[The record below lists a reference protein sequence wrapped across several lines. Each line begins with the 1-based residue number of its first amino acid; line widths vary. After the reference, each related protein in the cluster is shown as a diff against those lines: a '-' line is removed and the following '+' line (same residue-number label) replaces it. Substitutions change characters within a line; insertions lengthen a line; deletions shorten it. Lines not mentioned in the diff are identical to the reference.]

1 MTAETG
7 TTRATQPLP
16 ADLPWAGRSGGSGGS
31 SAGASTVGSGRLPGW
46 PAVLVGLLATAGFV
60 LFFGSLRHVQL
71 GRMNGLGLLSVLPH
85 RALAGVTLL
94 ALAFVFGL
102 ALRRVHPVLLGAALV
117 GLVICLDGVT
127 SFIEPTARFATSYQI
142 AGYVQ
147 YISVAGKAA
156 PDLAAYFS
164 WPGFFA
170 LISFIRGAA
179 GLHGVLELMRFW
191 PMLIDLLTL
200 PAFFLL
206 IRNLRISWR
215 AKWLAGF
222 LLVVGNWVGQDYF
235 SPQSLNYVLYLVFLA
250 ILVNWFTDPG
260 LSRGAQDRPGGLNR
274 VHRFVFG
281 RLEPGELGPRPASTA
296 QRMFLLALLIGIF
309 LVSVSS
315 HQLTPFY
322 MTGACLALVL
332 IRRCQLSG
340 LWILCAVLVVTW
352 LNFAAVD
359 YWSGHLS
366 NIFGGVGNLGGNLT
380 SSVGGRLAG
389 STATHLLTLHARVG
403 VAGVIVGL
411 AVLGLLRRRLRSF
424 DDRVLIALFI
434 LPMLTVGLQSYGGE
448 IALRIYLFLLPPA
461 CVLAA
466 CFFFPSPVAAKASWR
481 LFPVLALCAVIFP
494 VSFLLVRYGNEAFER
509 VPPGELAATD
519 WIYAHNTHPV
529 RLLWLSSSTKI
540 DVTPEMPW
548 AYQNI
553 NRVLY
558 VPIQAPRDPAAV
570 KDVWYELHSA
580 GPDSYLVE
588 TRTQDTYLQQ
598 AAGYPAGWEDTF
610 RQQLSAEPGVK
621 VVFANSDSV
630 IYKVHWPHGA
640 KPYPLPPNGSGHA
653 SYPALLG
660 ATELLVVLATILV
673 LAAREF
679 ARIGGPAA
687 RQLIRPLTLA
697 SYPLLFLTLAVVV
710 VRFALLPSIH
720 GGLL

>member
-1 MTAETG
+1 VTAETG
-7 TTRATQPLP
+7 TTGHPLP
-16 ADLPWAGRSGGSGGS
+16 ARRAGLPL
-31 SAGASTVGSGRLPGW
+31 VGSAWFPGW
-46 PAVLVGLLATAGFV
+46 PAVLVGVLAAAGFV

-102 ALRRVHPVLLGAALV
+102 ALRKVHPVLLGAALA
-117 GLVICLDGVT
+117 GLVVCLDGVT
-127 SFIEPTARFATSYQI
+127 SFIEPAARFATSYQI

-147 YISVAGKAA
+147 YISVTGKAA

-170 LISFIRGAA
+170 LISFLRGAA

-200 PAFFLL
+200 PPFFLL
-206 IRNLRISWR
+206 MRNLRISWR

-235 SPQSLNYVLYLVFLA
+235 SPQSLNYVLYLTFLA

-260 LSRGAQDRPGGLNR
+260 LSRNLQDRPGGLNR

-281 RLEPGELGPRPASTA
+281 RLEPGELSPRAASTA
-296 QRMFLLALLIGIF
+296 QRVFLLAVLIGIF
-309 LVSVSS
+309 LVSVTS

-352 LNFAAVD
+352 LSFAAVD

-403 VAGVIVGL
+403 VAGAIVGL
-411 AVLGLLRRRLRSF
+411 AVLGLLRRRFRGF
-424 DDRVLIALFI
+424 DDRLLIALFI

-466 CFFFPSPVAAKASWR
+466 CFFFPNPVAARAGWR

-494 VSFLLVRYGNEAFER
+494 VSFILVRYGNEAFER

-519 WIYAHNTHPV
+519 WIYQHDTHGV

-548 AYQNI
+548 AYQDI
-553 NRVLY
+553 SRVLY

-570 KDVWYELHSA
+570 KDVWYELHNA
-580 GPDSYLVE
+580 GPGAYLVE
-588 TRTQDTYLQQ
+588 SRTQDTYLQQ
-598 AAGYPAGWEDTF
+598 AAAYPAGWEDTF
-610 RQQLSAEPGVK
+610 RQQFSAQPKVK
-621 VVFANSDSV
+621 VVFANSDAV
-630 IYKVHWPHGA
+630 IYAWHWPHHA

-660 ATELLVVLATILV
+660 AAELLVVLATILV

-697 SYPLLFLTLAVVV
+697 SYPLLFLTLAIVV

>member
-1 MTAETG
+1 VM
-7 TTRATQPLP
+7 
-16 ADLPWAGRSGGSGGS
+16 
-31 SAGASTVGSGRLPGW
+31 
-46 PAVLVGLLATAGFV
+46 
-60 LFFGSLRHVQL
+60 
-71 GRMNGLGLLSVLPH
+71 
-85 RALAGVTLL
+85 
-94 ALAFVFGL
+94 
-102 ALRRVHPVLLGAALV
+102 
-117 GLVICLDGVT
+117 
-127 SFIEPTARFATSYQI
+127 
-142 AGYVQ
+142 
-147 YISVAGKAA
+147 
-156 PDLAAYFS
+156 
-164 WPGFFA
+164 
-170 LISFIRGAA
+170 
-179 GLHGVLELMRFW
+179 
-191 PMLIDLLTL
+191 
-200 PAFFLL
+200 
-206 IRNLRISWR
+206 
-215 AKWLAGF
+215 
-222 LLVVGNWVGQDYF
+222 
-235 SPQSLNYVLYLVFLA
+235 
-250 ILVNWFTDPG
+250 
-260 LSRGAQDRPGGLNR
+260 
-274 VHRFVFG
+274 
-281 RLEPGELGPRPASTA
+281 
-296 QRMFLLALLIGIF
+296 
-309 LVSVSS
+309 S

-332 IRRCQLSG
+332 IRRCRLSG
-340 LWILCAVLVVTW
+340 LWILCTVLVAAW
-352 LNFAAVD
+352 LSFAAVD

-403 VAGVIVGL
+403 VAGAIVGL
-411 AVLGLLRRRLRSF
+411 AVLGLLRRRFRGF

-466 CFFFPSPVAAKASWR
+466 CFFFPNPVAAKASWR

-494 VSFLLVRYGNEAFER
+494 VSFILVRYGNEAFER

-519 WIYAHNTHPV
+519 WVYQHDTHGV
-529 RLLWLSSSTKI
+529 QLLWLSSSTKI

-548 AYQNI
+548 AYQDI

-558 VPIQAPRDPAAV
+558 VPVQAPRNPAAV
-570 KDVWYELHSA
+570 QDVLYALHSG
-580 GPDSYLVE
+580 GPGAYLVE

-610 RQQLSAEPGVK
+610 RQQLSAAHGVR
-621 VVFANSDSV
+621 VVFANDDTV
-630 IYKVHWPHGA
+630 IYALHWPHGA

-660 ATELLVVLATILV
+660 AAELLVVLATILV

>member
-1 MTAETG
+1 VTAETG
-7 TTRATQPLP
+7 TAQGHPLP
-16 ADLPWAGRSGGSGGS
+16 ARRAGLPL
-31 SAGASTVGSGRLPGW
+31 VGSGRLPGW
-46 PAVLVGLLATAGFV
+46 PATLVGVLAAAGFV
-60 LFFGSLRHVQL
+60 LFFGSLRHVRL

-102 ALRRVHPVLLGAALV
+102 TLRRVHPVLLGAALV
-117 GLVICLDGVT
+117 GLVVCLDGVT
-127 SFIEPTARFATSYQI
+127 SFIEPAARFATSYQI

-147 YISVAGKAA
+147 YISVTGKAA

-179 GLHGVLELMRFW
+179 GMHGVLELMRFW

-200 PAFFLL
+200 PPFFLL
-206 IRNLRISWR
+206 MRNLRISWR

-250 ILVNWFTDPG
+250 ILVNWFTDPR
-260 LSRGAQDRPGGLNR
+260 LSRGAQERPGRLNR

-281 RLEPGELGPRPASTA
+281 RLEPGEMGPRPASTG
-296 QRMFLLALLIGIF
+296 QRVFLLATAIGIF
-309 LVSVSS
+309 LVSVMS

-389 STATHLLTLHARVG
+389 STQTHLLTLHARVG
-403 VAGVIVGL
+403 VAGAIVGL
-411 AVLGLLRRRLRSF
+411 AVLGLLRRRLRGF
-424 DDRVLIALFI
+424 DDRLLIALFI

-466 CFFFPSPVAAKASWR
+466 CFFFPNPAAKARAGWR

-494 VSFLLVRYGNEAFER
+494 VSFILVRYGNEAFER

-519 WIYAHNTHPV
+519 WIYKHDTHGI

-548 AYQNI
+548 AYQDI
-553 NRVLY
+553 SRVLY
-558 VPIQAPRDPAAV
+558 VPVQAPRDPAAV
-570 KDVWYELHSA
+570 KDVWYELHNA
-580 GPDSYLVE
+580 GPGAYLVE
-588 TRTQDTYLQQ
+588 SRTQDTYLQQ
-598 AAGYPAGWEDTF
+598 AAGYAAGWEDTF
-610 RQQLSAEPGVK
+610 RQQFSAQPKVK
-621 VVFANSDSV
+621 VVFANSTTV
-630 IYKVHWPHGA
+630 IYAWHWPHHA

-660 ATELLVVLATILV
+660 AAEFLVVLATILV

-687 RQLIRPLTLA
+687 RQLVRPLTLA

>member
-1 MTAETG
+1 VTAETG
-7 TTRATQPLP
+7 TTGQPRPARVPRAALP
-16 ADLPWAGRSGGSGGS
+16 GGSGGS
-31 SAGASTVGSGRLPGW
+31 SSRASTVSWQFPGW
-46 PAVLVGLLATAGFV
+46 PAVLVGVLAAAGFV
-60 LFFGSLRHVQL
+60 LFFGSVRHVQL

-102 ALRRVHPVLLGAALV
+102 ALRKVHPVLLGAALA
-117 GLVICLDGVT
+117 GLVVCLDGVT
-127 SFIEPTARFATSYQI
+127 SFIEPAARFATSYQI

-147 YISVAGKAA
+147 YISVTGKAA

-170 LISFIRGAA
+170 LTSFIRGAA

-200 PAFFLL
+200 PPFFLL
-206 IRNLRISWR
+206 MRNLRISWR

-222 LLVVGNWVGQDYF
+222 LLAVGNWVGQDYF
-235 SPQSLNYVLYLVFLA
+235 SPQSLNYVLYLTFLA

-260 LSRGAQDRPGGLNR
+260 LSRNVQDRPGGLNR
-274 VHRFVFG
+274 AHRFVFG
-281 RLEPGELGPRPASTA
+281 QLEPGELGPRPASTA
-296 QRMFLLALLIGIF
+296 QRMFLLAVLIGIV
-309 LVSVSS
+309 LVSVMS

-340 LWILCAVLVVTW
+340 LWILCTVLVATW
-352 LNFAAVD
+352 LSFAAVD

-403 VAGVIVGL
+403 VAGAIVGL
-411 AVLGLLRRRLRSF
+411 AVLGLLRRRFRGF

-466 CFFFPSPVAAKASWR
+466 CFFFPNPVAARAGWR

-494 VSFLLVRYGNEAFER
+494 VSFILVRYGNEAFER
-509 VPPGELAATD
+509 VPPGELAATN
-519 WIYAHNTHPV
+519 WIYQHDTHGV
-529 RLLWLSSSTKI
+529 QLLWLSSSTKI

-548 AYQNI
+548 AYQDI
-553 NRVLY
+553 SKVLY
-558 VPIQAPRDPAAV
+558 VPVQAPRNPAATA
-570 KDVWYELHSA
+570 DVWSALHSS
-580 GPDSYLVE
+580 GPGAYLVE

-610 RQQLSAEPGVK
+610 RQQFSAAHGVK
-621 VVFANSDSV
+621 VVFANDDTV
-630 IYKVHWPHGA
+630 IYQLRWPHGA

-660 ATELLVVLATILV
+660 AAELLVVLATILV

-687 RQLIRPLTLA
+687 RQLVRPLTLA

>member
-1 MTAETG
+1 VTAGTG
-7 TTRATQPLP
+7 TTGHPLP
-16 ADLPWAGRSGGSGGS
+16 ARVPRAALPGGSGGS
-31 SAGASTVGSGRLPGW
+31 STQASTVSGRFPGW
-46 PAVLVGLLATAGFV
+46 PTVLVGVLAAAGFV

-102 ALRRVHPVLLGAALV
+102 ALRKAHPVLLGAGLA
-117 GLVICLDGVT
+117 GLVVCLDGVT
-127 SFIEPTARFATSYQI
+127 SFIEPAARFATSYQI

-170 LISFIRGAA
+170 LISFILGAA
-179 GLHGVLELMRFW
+179 GLHSVLELMRFW

-200 PAFFLL
+200 PPFFLL
-206 IRNLRISWR
+206 MRNLRISWR

-235 SPQSLNYVLYLVFLA
+235 SPQSLNYVLYLTFLA

-260 LSRGAQDRPGGLNR
+260 LSRDVQDRPGGLNR

-281 RLEPGELGPRPASTA
+281 RLEPGELGPRAASTG
-296 QRMFLLALLIGIF
+296 QRMFLLAALVGIF
-309 LVSVSS
+309 LVSVMS

-340 LWILCAVLVVTW
+340 LWILCAVLVATW
-352 LNFAAVD
+352 LSFAAVD

-403 VAGVIVGL
+403 VAGAIVGL
-411 AVLGLLRRRLRSF
+411 AVLGLLRRRFRGF

-466 CFFFPSPVAAKASWR
+466 CFFFPNPVAARAGWR
-481 LFPVLALCAVIFP
+481 LFPVLALCAVVFP
-494 VSFLLVRYGNEAFER
+494 VSFILVRYGNEAFER
-509 VPPGELAATD
+509 VPPGEVAATN
-519 WIYAHNTHPV
+519 WIYKHDTHGV
-529 RLLWLSSSTKI
+529 QLLWLSSSTKI

-548 AYQNI
+548 AYQDI
-553 NRVLY
+553 SKVLY
-558 VPIQAPRDPAAV
+558 VPVQAPRNPAAV
-570 KDVWYELHSA
+570 KDVWYSLYNS
-580 GPDSYLVE
+580 GPGAYLVE

-610 RQQLSAEPGVK
+610 RQQFSAKHRVK
-621 VVFANSDSV
+621 VVFANADAV
-630 IYKVHWPHGA
+630 IYQLHWKHGA

-660 ATELLVVLATILV
+660 AAELLVVLATILV

-687 RQLIRPLTLA
+687 RQLVRPLTLA

>member
-1 MTAETG
+1 MTADTG
-7 TTRATQPLP
+7 TTQAGHPLP
-16 ADLPWAGRSGGSGGS
+16 PRRAGLPLISSGQ
-31 SAGASTVGSGRLPGW
+31 LPGW
-46 PAVLVGLLATAGFV
+46 PAVLVGVLAAAGFV

-71 GRMNGLGLLSVLPH
+71 ARMNGLGLLSVLPH

-102 ALRRVHPVLLGAALV
+102 ALRRVHPVLLGTVLA

-127 SFIEPTARFATSYQI
+127 TFIQPAARFATSYQI

-147 YISVAGKAA
+147 YISVTGKAA

-170 LISFIRGAA
+170 LLSFLRGAA
-179 GLHGVLELMRFW
+179 GLHGVLALMRVW
-191 PMLIDLLTL
+191 PVLIDLLTL
-200 PAFFLL
+200 PPFFLL
-206 IRNLRISWR
+206 MRNLRISWR
-215 AKWLAGF
+215 ATWLAGF

-250 ILVNWFTDPG
+250 ILVNWFAGPG
-260 LSRGAQDRPGGLNR
+260 LSRSSQDRPAGLTGA
-274 VHRFVFG
+274 HRFLFG
-281 RLEPGELGPRPASTA
+281 RLEPGELGPRPASTP
-296 QRMFLLALLIGIF
+296 QRVFLLSLLIGIF
-309 LVSVSS
+309 LVSVMS

-340 LWILCAVLVVTW
+340 LWILCAVLVVCW

-359 YWSGHLS
+359 YWSGHLA
-366 NIFGGVGNLGGNLT
+366 NIFGGVGNLRGNLS

-389 STATHLLTLHARVG
+389 STATHLLTLHTRVG
-403 VAGVIVGL
+403 VAGVIVLL
-411 AVLGLLRRRLRSF
+411 AVAGLLRRRLRGS

-466 CFFFPSPVAAKASWR
+466 CFFFPNPVAKSRASWR
-481 LFPVLALCAVIFP
+481 LFPVLALCAVVFP
-494 VSFLLVRYGNEAFER
+494 VSFILVRYGNEAFER
-509 VPPGELAATD
+509 VPPGELAATN
-519 WIYAHNTHPV
+519 WIYAHDAHGA
-529 RLLWLSSSTKI
+529 RLLWLSSSTKT

-548 AYQNI
+548 SYTDI
-553 NRVLY
+553 SRVDYSPVL
-558 VPIQAPRDPAAV
+558 APRDPA
-570 KDVWYELHSA
+570 DVRDILYSLRNG
-580 GPDSYLVE
+580 GPGAYLIE

-598 AAGYPAGWEDTF
+598 AAGYPAGWEVAF
-610 RQQLSAEPGVK
+610 EQRMRSEHLVRVA
-621 VVFANSDSV
+621 FANSDAV
-630 IYKVHWPHGA
+630 IYQLRWPAGA
-640 KPYPLPPNGSGHA
+640 KPYPLPPDGSGHA

-660 ATELLVVLATILV
+660 GAEVLVVLATIGV

-679 ARIGGPAA
+679 ARIGRPAA
-687 RQLIRPLTLA
+687 QRLVRPLTLA
-697 SYPLLFLTLAVVV
+697 SYPLLVLTLAVVV

>member
-1 MTAETG
+1 M
-7 TTRATQPLP
+7 
-16 ADLPWAGRSGGSGGS
+16 
-31 SAGASTVGSGRLPGW
+31 
-46 PAVLVGLLATAGFV
+46 LAAAGFV

-71 GRMNGLGLLSVLPH
+71 GRMDGLGLLSVLPH

-102 ALRRVHPVLLGAALV
+102 TLRKVHPVLLGAALV

-127 SFIEPTARFATSYQI
+127 SFIEPAARFATSYQI

-147 YISVAGKAA
+147 YISATGKAA

-179 GLHGVLELMRFW
+179 GMHSVLELMRFW

-200 PAFFLL
+200 PPFFLL
-206 IRNLRISWR
+206 MRNLRISWR

-235 SPQSLNYVLYLVFLA
+235 SPQSLNYVLYLTFLA
-250 ILVNWFTDPG
+250 ILVNWFTDPR
-260 LSRGAQDRPGGLNR
+260 LSRGAQERPGGLNR

-281 RLEPGELGPRPASTA
+281 RLEPGEVGPRPASTG
-296 QRMFLLALLIGIF
+296 QRVFLLAVLIGIL
-309 LVSVSS
+309 LVSVMS

-340 LWILCAVLVVTW
+340 LWILCAVLVATW
-352 LNFAAVD
+352 LSFAAVD

-403 VAGVIVGL
+403 VAGVIVAL
-411 AVLGLLRRRLRSF
+411 AVLGLLRRRFRGF
-424 DDRVLIALFI
+424 DDRLLIALFI

-466 CFFFPSPVAAKASWR
+466 CFFFPNPAAKARASWR

-494 VSFLLVRYGNEAFER
+494 VSFILVRYGNEAFER
-509 VPPGELAATD
+509 VPPESWPPPTGSTSMTRTGSGCSGSARQPRSTLRRRCPGPTRTSAGCCTSRCRRRGIRPRSRTCGTSCTTPARARTWWKAGPRTPTCSRRPVTRLAGKT
-519 WIYAHNTHPV
+519 
-529 RLLWLSSSTKI
+529 RSGSSS
-540 DVTPEMPW
+540 
-548 AYQNI
+548 
-553 NRVLY
+553 
-558 VPIQAPRDPAAV
+558 APSPRSEWCSPTA
-570 KDVWYELHSA
+570 
-580 GPDSYLVE
+580 
-588 TRTQDTYLQQ
+588 TR
-598 AAGYPAGWEDTF
+598 
-610 RQQLSAEPGVK
+610 
-621 VVFANSDSV
+621 
-630 IYKVHWPHGA
+630 
-640 KPYPLPPNGSGHA
+640 
-653 SYPALLG
+653 
-660 ATELLVVLATILV
+660 
-673 LAAREF
+673 
-679 ARIGGPAA
+679 
-687 RQLIRPLTLA
+687 
-697 SYPLLFLTLAVVV
+697 
-710 VRFALLPSIH
+710 
-720 GGLL
+720 